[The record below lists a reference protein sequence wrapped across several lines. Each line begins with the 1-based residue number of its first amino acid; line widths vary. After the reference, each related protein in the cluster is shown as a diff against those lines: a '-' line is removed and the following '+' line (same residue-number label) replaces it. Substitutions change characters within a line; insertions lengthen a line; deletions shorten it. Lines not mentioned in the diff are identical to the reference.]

1 MADVT
6 PETAMASTKCVVTWG
21 SNTYHGITNW
31 RRSGSAEST
40 TIKVSSSTGAKQI
53 RIAGGTDAS
62 ITVDILVAEGDA
74 TTPAAFK
81 EGTEQT
87 TCTLHPE
94 GDTAGNLE
102 ILFDDGG
109 VVLNNDMGGR
119 PGEAMI
125 MSVTIGALGDD
136 TMADAT

>member
-6 PETAMASTKCVVTWG
+6 PSAAMLSSKCVLTWG

-31 RRSGSAEST
+31 SRAGQAEST
-40 TIKVSSSTGAKQI
+40 TTKISSSTGVKQI
-53 RIAGGTDAS
+53 RIAGGTDA
-62 ITVDILVAEGDA
+62 TVAVDIFVGAGDA

-81 EGTEQT
+81 EGTEQA
-87 TCTLHPE
+87 TCELHPE
-94 GDTAGNLE
+94 GDTVGNLE

-109 VVLNNDMGGR
+109 VILSNQMGGR

-125 MSVTIGALGDD
+125 MSLTIGALGDD
-136 TMADAT
+136 TLQDAT